1 MIRMAGIA
9 DDSIVDG
16 PGIRVTLF
24 CQGCPH
30 HCPGCQNPETW
41 PFTGGTE
48 TEEEA
53 LFARVREN
61 PLARGV
67 TFSGGEPF
75 AQAAGFA
82 KLARMLREA
91 GYEIACYT
99 GYRWEELL
107 CGTPEQQALLRELDV
122 LIDGPFVEE
131 QKSLS
136 LPYRGSAN
144 QRILDVPA
152 SLREG
157 KAIEQKASRWQ
168 GEYE

>member
-1 MIRMAGIA
+1 MIWIAGVA

-41 PFTGGTE
+41 PFAGGTKM
-48 TEEEA
+48 EEEA
-53 LFARVREN
+53 LFARIREN

-82 KLARMLREA
+82 RLAGMLQSA
-91 GYEIACYT
+91 GYEVACYT
-99 GYRWEELL
+99 GYRFEDLL
-107 CGTPEQQALLRELDV
+107 CGAPDQQALLQKLDV

-131 QKSLS
+131 LKSLS
-136 LPYRGSAN
+136 LPYRGSSN

-157 KAIEQKASRWQ
+157 KAVEQHAPRWQ

>member
-1 MIRMAGIA
+1 MIRIAGIA

-30 HCPGCQNPETW
+30 HCPGCQNQETW
-41 PFTGGTE
+41 PFSGGTE
-48 TEEEA
+48 IEEEA
-53 LFARVREN
+53 LFARIREN

-82 KLARMLREA
+82 KLASMLRQA

-99 GYRWEELL
+99 GYLFEELL
-107 CGTPEQQALLRELDV
+107 CGTPEQQSLLRELDI
-122 LIDGPFVEE
+122 LIDGPFVEKL
-131 QKSLS
+131 KSLS
-136 LPYRGSAN
+136 IPYRGSTN

-157 KAIEQKASRWQ
+157 KAIEQKAARWQ